1 MGKGILWFIVP
12 FCSIFMIAGG
22 GIMLY
27 GLLRIVEGCR
37 ATSRPTT
44 VGTILTRLSKDTSG
58 DDGNSREIVVTYAYT
73 VDGRDFVGTVIH
85 PCYMG
90 SSFEEAHRG
99 LEAQLEPGRKVRVR
113 YLPDDPQRSVL
124 ATGFF
129 SGTLTVLAFG
139 GVFFGAGLG
148 FLLIFLL
155 GALGNWNFVEGIEFV
170 DPPK

>member
-12 FCSIFMIAGG
+12 FCSIFMAAGG

-27 GLLRIVEGCR
+27 GLFKIVEGCR

-44 VGTILTRLSKDTSG
+44 VGTILTRLSKDTS
-58 DDGNSREIVVTYAYT
+58 DDESNSREIVVTYAYT
-73 VDGRDFVGTVIH
+73 VDGRDYVGTVIH
-85 PCYMG
+85 PCYTS

-99 LEAQLEPGRKVRVR
+99 LEERLVPGRKVRVR
-113 YLPDDPQRSVL
+113 YLPHDPQQSVL
-124 ATGFF
+124 AAGFF
-129 SGTLTVLAFG
+129 SGTLTMLAFG
-139 GVFFGAGLG
+139 GLFFGAGLG

-155 GALGNWNFVEGIEFV
+155 GSLGNWNFAAGIEFV